1 MIKILATSDWH
12 LGNTFHGFD
21 RQEEHADFLRWLLG
35 VVEQKAP
42 DALLVSG
49 DIFDSSNPSAAS
61 QELYYSFL
69 DTLTQRFPQLQTIII
84 AGNHDSAARLEAP
97 RLMLERHRVYV
108 RGLIRRQEE
117 GNFLPDDLLLPVCSA
132 AHPEERAWVLAV
144 PYLRDGDFTRG
155 MSYGE
160 GVGEFLRRAVEAAN
174 LRRDR
179 SREALILMAHLYATG
194 SEIAENSSER
204 IVIGGSEMVSL
215 DEIDESVTLALLGH
229 LHRNQKVSGREN
241 WLYPGSALPMSFAE
255 KGYRHG
261 AVYYERRRACSVSGG
276 ECLAR
281 RSRGWHQ
288 QAGRGCPSVEKCA
301 FVPDGNRLSGA
312 AVGWRRGSSVGI
324 GRRFADA
331 RPDRGDQKE
340 LSEQVPL

>member
-35 VVEQKAP
+35 AVGQKNP

-261 AVYYERRRACSVSGG
+261 AVYYEIEDGRLNGVSEFLDYPLQHPLVSVPAKPLPLT
-276 ECLAR
+276 EVLDLAACLAR
-281 RSRGWHQ
+281 
-288 QAGRGCPSVEKCA
+288 
-301 FVPDGNRLSGA
+301 
-312 AVGWRRGSSVGI
+312 
-324 GRRFADA
+324 
-331 RPDRGDQKE
+331 
-340 LSEQVPL
+340 

>member
-1 MIKILATSDWH
+1 
-12 LGNTFHGFD
+12 
-21 RQEEHADFLRWLLG
+21 
-35 VVEQKAP
+35 
-42 DALLVSG
+42 
-49 DIFDSSNPSAAS
+49 
-61 QELYYSFL
+61 
-69 DTLTQRFPQLQTIII
+69 
-84 AGNHDSAARLEAP
+84 
-97 RLMLERHRVYV
+97 MLERHRVYV

-160 GVGEFLRRAVEAAN
+160 GVGGLLRRAVEAAN

-261 AVYYERRRACSVSGG
+261 AVYYEI
-276 ECLAR
+276 E
-281 RSRGWHQ
+281 
-288 QAGRGCPSVEKCA
+288 
-301 FVPDGNRLSGA
+301 DLSLIHI
-312 AVGWRRGSSVGI
+312 SEPT
-324 GRRFADA
+324 
-331 RPDRGDQKE
+331 RPY
-340 LSEQVPL
+340 